1 MERPDGSLVPEAFG
15 PLEGV
20 RILSTGTLVA
30 EPFAAHLAGAF
41 GAEVI
46 QVEHPSGTCDP
57 WRRLDAAVQGDDGV
71 AVASS
76 FVQERRNAFYIT
88 LDLSTPEGHEL
99 FLRLVR
105 SRDIWM
111 ESSRPGTFAKWGL
124 TDDVVLAAN
133 PGLVITHVSGYGQT
147 GHPAYLGRA
156 SYDMIGQAFGG
167 LMYQTGFPD
176 PEPPVRAAPYTG
188 DYITALFALWSSLAA
203 YIHCQRTGQG
213 QVVDVAQFEAV
224 HQILAG
230 TMVQY
235 FENGTVR
242 ERSGNRAPNFQ
253 PYDIFPAQDGWVA
266 LGATGPGFARTCE
279 LIGLDPDKY
288 ASAAFE
294 LTSAEGLEFDLQLR
308 HWIAERTVPDVV
320 EALNAAH
327 VPCCPVMNSQSMAE
341 DPHYQARAVHTEWD
355 DLQVGKVKGTG
366 VAPKFSRTPGKI
378 WRGSVAVGHD
388 NDLIYRD
395 MLGLSPTEL
404 ADLKQR
410 GIV

>member
-1 MERPDGSLVPEAFG
+1 
-15 PLEGV
+15 
-20 RILSTGTLVA
+20 
-30 EPFAAHLAGAF
+30 
-41 GAEVI
+41 
-46 QVEHPSGTCDP
+46 
-57 WRRLDAAVQGDDGV
+57 
-71 AVASS
+71 
-76 FVQERRNAFYIT
+76 
-88 LDLSTPEGHEL
+88 
-99 FLRLVR
+99 
-105 SRDIWM
+105 M
-111 ESSRPGTFAKWGL
+111 ESSRPGTFARWGL

-147 GHPAYLGRA
+147 GHPDYLGRA

-203 YIHCQRTGQG
+203 YIHRQRTGQG
-213 QVVDVAQFEAV
+213 QVIDVAQFEAV

-294 LTSAEGLEFDLQLR
+294 ITSAEGLEFDLQLR
-308 HWIAERTVPDVV
+308 HWIAERTVSDVV

-327 VPCCPVMNSQSMAE
+327 VPCCPVMNSESMAE